1 MSLSVKFEGTTLA
14 SKIIDDAYDHYS
26 KVMNTDYEHHDIKK
40 MHLEYFLN
48 EILTELG
55 YLKAKLEQDDE

>member
-1 MSLSVKFEGTTLA
+1 MSLSVKLEGTILA
-14 SKIIDDAYDHYS
+14 SKIIDDAYAHYD
-26 KVMNTDYEHHDIKK
+26 KVMCADYEYRDIKK